1 MTIVTADAITW
12 IIAGL
17 EVLAALGIAAFWFT
31 WFREPHDEPWLPDGY
46 VDHESP
52 FVFSDTMLSIV
63 LVAGAVLQL
72 AEQPAGRSLGLIA
85 AGMLAFLGVL
95 DLAYFKRT
103 GMFARERGGVA
114 NAGVVAGVLALA
126 VILVVRFV

>member
-1 MTIVTADAITW
+1 MTDDPITW

-17 EVLAALGIAAFWFT
+17 QVLAALGIAAFWIT

-63 LVAGAVLQL
+63 LVAGAVLQV
-72 AEQPAGRSLGLIA
+72 AEEPAGRSLGLIA

-95 DLAYFKRT
+95 DLAYFQRT

-114 NAGVVAGVLALA
+114 NAWVVASVLALA
-126 VILVVRFV
+126 VILVVRFL

>member
-1 MTIVTADAITW
+1 MTNDAITW
-12 IIAGL
+12 IVAGL
-17 EVLAALGIAAFWFT
+17 EVIAALGIAGFWIT

-63 LVAGAVLQL
+63 LVAGAVLQV
-72 AEQPAGRSLGLIA
+72 AEEPAGRSLGLIA

-95 DLAYFKRT
+95 DLAYFHRT

-114 NAGVVAGVLALA
+114 NAGVVASVLALA
-126 VILVVRFV
+126 VILVVRFL